1 MGLGS
6 ICYHTEN
13 KTCYIP
19 EVCKLSVEK
28 NIYMPAGFKV
38 SSLACES
45 VFCRPE
51 DNAKGDLMEL
61 NFQGPEMQKWNVQT
75 DRDERVDEKMG
86 SFVKLSCFLSELVIK
101 MSKMV
106 HVLYFLL
113 MTAKN
118 QSQFKFKYMHLKDLN

>member
-19 EVCKLSVEK
+19 EVCKLSAEK
-28 NIYMPAGFKV
+28 NICQQASKCHLWHVNVYFVDQKIMQRGTSWNQIFKV
-38 SSLACES
+38 LKCK
-45 VFCRPE
+45 
-51 DNAKGDLMEL
+51 N
-61 NFQGPEMQKWNVQT
+61 EMYK
-75 DRDERVDEKMG
+75 RIDEKMG
-86 SFVKLSCFLSELVIK
+86 SFVKLSCLLSELIIK

-118 QSQFKFKYMHLKDLN
+118 QLQFKFKYMHLKDLN